1 MISKYIEASILAFV
15 QGFSEFIPVSS
26 SAHLIIVSKLYKFHI
41 SSLQLDIS
49 LHLGS
54 LFAIIFYFRD
64 DLLNITKNKS
74 LAILLILG
82 SVPLIIIGYIF
93 YTTGLIDY
101 LRNLKIVAW
110 TTLLFGILL
119 FFADRSQIK
128 NKIDTSLNY
137 KSILIIGLFQVL
149 SIIPGVSRSGIVITA
164 SRFLNFD
171 RVDSSKIAFYL
182 SIPALAGA
190 SFLSIKDIL
199 ETSIDFNLIFLFSII
214 FSFLISHLTIKYFL
228 IYVKNFNLK
237 FFVYYRIF
245 LALVLFVIV
254 YV

>member
-26 SAHLIIVSKLYKFHI
+26 SAHLIIVSKLYKFQI
-41 SSLQLDIS
+41 SSLQLDMS

-190 SFLSIKDIL
+190 SFLIIKDVL
-199 ETSIDFNLIFLFSII
+199 KNSIDFNLIFLFSII
-214 FSFLISHLTIKYFL
+214 FSFLISLLTIKYFL

-245 LALVLFVIV
+245 LALILFVIV
-254 YV
+254 YA

>member
-1 MISKYIEASILAFV
+1 MISKYFEASILAFV

-26 SAHLIIVSKLYKFHI
+26 SAHLIIISKIHEFNI
-41 SSLQLDIS
+41 GSLQLDIS

-54 LFAIIFYFRD
+54 LLAIIFYFRD

-74 LAILLILG
+74 LAILIILG
-82 SVPLIIIGYIF
+82 SIPLVIIGYIF
-93 YTTGLIDY
+93 YSTGLIDY
-101 LRNLKIVAW
+101 LRNLKIIAW

-119 FFADRSQIK
+119 YFADKSQIK

-137 KSILIIGLFQVL
+137 KSILIIGLLQVL
-149 SIIPGVSRSGIVITA
+149 AIIPGVSRSGIVITT

-182 SIPALAGA
+182 SIPALGGA
-190 SFLSIKDIL
+190 SFLGIKDVL
-199 ETSIDFNLIFLFSII
+199 KTNIDFNLIFLFSII
-214 FSFLISHLTIKYFL
+214 FSFLISYLTIKYFL

-237 FFVYYRIF
+237 FFVYYRVF
-245 LALVLFVIV
+245 LALVLFIIV
-254 YV
+254 YT

>member
-1 MISKYIEASILAFV
+1 MISKYFEASILAFV

-26 SAHLIIVSKLYKFHI
+26 SAHLIIISKTHEFNI

-54 LFAIIFYFRD
+54 LLAIIFYFRD

-74 LAILLILG
+74 LFILIILG
-82 SVPLIIIGYIF
+82 SIPLVIIGYMF
-93 YTTGLIDY
+93 YSTGLIDY
-101 LRNLKIVAW
+101 LRNLKIIAW

-119 FFADRSQIK
+119 YFADKSQIK

-137 KSILIIGLFQVL
+137 KSILIIGLLQVL
-149 SIIPGVSRSGIVITA
+149 AIIPGVSRSGIVITT

-182 SIPALAGA
+182 SIPALGGA
-190 SFLSIKDIL
+190 SFLGIKDVL
-199 ETSIDFNLIFLFSII
+199 KTNIDFNLIFLFSII
-214 FSFLISHLTIKYFL
+214 FSFLISYLTIKYFL

-237 FFVYYRIF
+237 FFVCYRIF
-245 LALVLFVIV
+245 LALVLFAIV
-254 YV
+254 YT

>member
-41 SSLQLDIS
+41 GSLQLDMS

-128 NKIDTSLNY
+128 NKIDTSLN
-137 KSILIIGLFQVL
+137 
-149 SIIPGVSRSGIVITA
+149 
-164 SRFLNFD
+164 
-171 RVDSSKIAFYL
+171 
-182 SIPALAGA
+182 
-190 SFLSIKDIL
+190 
-199 ETSIDFNLIFLFSII
+199 
-214 FSFLISHLTIKYFL
+214 
-228 IYVKNFNLK
+228 
-237 FFVYYRIF
+237 
-245 LALVLFVIV
+245 
-254 YV
+254 

>member
-1 MISKYIEASILAFV
+1 MISKYFEASILAFV

-26 SAHLIIVSKLYKFHI
+26 SAHLIIISKIHEFNI

-54 LFAIIFYFRD
+54 LLAIIFYFRD

-74 LAILLILG
+74 LFILIILG
-82 SVPLIIIGYIF
+82 SIPLVIIGYIF
-93 YTTGLIDY
+93 YSTDLIDY
-101 LRNLKIVAW
+101 LRNLKIIAW

-119 FFADRSQIK
+119 YFADKSQIK

-137 KSILIIGLFQVL
+137 KSILIIGLLQVL
-149 SIIPGVSRSGIVITA
+149 AIIPGVSRSGIVITT

-182 SIPALAGA
+182 SIPALGGA
-190 SFLSIKDIL
+190 SFLGIKDVL
-199 ETSIDFNLIFLFSII
+199 KTNIDFNLIFLFSII
-214 FSFLISHLTIKYFL
+214 FSFLISYLTIKYFL

-245 LALVLFVIV
+245 LALVLFAIV
-254 YV
+254 YT

>member
-1 MISKYIEASILAFV
+1 MISKYFEASILAFV

-26 SAHLIIVSKLYKFHI
+26 TAHLIIISKIHEFNI
-41 SSLQLDIS
+41 GSLQLDIS

-54 LFAIIFYFRD
+54 LLAIIFYFRD

-74 LAILLILG
+74 LIILIILG
-82 SVPLIIIGYIF
+82 SIPLLIIGYIF
-93 YTTGLIDY
+93 YSTDLIDY
-101 LRNLKIVAW
+101 LRNLKIIAW
-110 TTLLFGILL
+110 TTLLFGIILY
-119 FFADRSQIK
+119 FADRSQIK

-149 SIIPGVSRSGIVITA
+149 AIIPGVSRSGIVITT

-182 SIPALAGA
+182 SIPALGGA
-190 SFLSIKDIL
+190 SFLGIRHIL
-199 ETSIDFNLIFLFSII
+199 KTSIDFNLIFLFSII
-214 FSFLISHLTIKYFL
+214 FSFLISYLTIKYFL

-237 FFVYYRIF
+237 FFVYYRVF
-245 LALVLFVIV
+245 LAVVLFVIV
-254 YV
+254 YT

>member
-1 MISKYIEASILAFV
+1 MISKYFEASILAFV

-26 SAHLIIVSKLYKFHI
+26 SAHLIIISKIHEFNI

-54 LFAIIFYFRD
+54 LLAIIFYFRD
-64 DLLNITKNKS
+64 DLLNITNNKS
-74 LAILLILG
+74 LVILIILG
-82 SVPLIIIGYIF
+82 SIPLVIIGYMF
-93 YTTGLIDY
+93 YSTGLIDY
-101 LRNLKIVAW
+101 LRNLKIIAW
-110 TTLLFGILL
+110 TTLLFGMLL
-119 FFADRSQIK
+119 YFADKSQIK

-137 KSILIIGLFQVL
+137 KSILIIGLLQVL
-149 SIIPGVSRSGIVITA
+149 AIIPGVSRSGIVITT

-182 SIPALAGA
+182 SIPALGGA
-190 SFLSIKDIL
+190 SFLGIKDVL
-199 ETSIDFNLIFLFSII
+199 KTNIDFNLIFLFSII
-214 FSFLISHLTIKYFL
+214 FSFLISYLTIKYFL

-237 FFVYYRIF
+237 FFVYYRVF

-254 YV
+254 YT

>member
-1 MISKYIEASILAFV
+1 MISKYFEASILAFV

-26 SAHLIIVSKLYKFHI
+26 TAHLIIISKIHEFNI

-54 LFAIIFYFRD
+54 LLAIIFYFRD

-74 LAILLILG
+74 LFILIILG
-82 SVPLIIIGYIF
+82 SIPLVIIGYIF
-93 YTTGLIDY
+93 YSTDLIDY
-101 LRNLKIVAW
+101 LRNLKIIAW

-119 FFADRSQIK
+119 YFADKSQIK

-137 KSILIIGLFQVL
+137 KSILIIGLLQVL
-149 SIIPGVSRSGIVITA
+149 AIIPGVSRSGIVITT

-182 SIPALAGA
+182 SIPALGGA
-190 SFLSIKDIL
+190 SFLGIKDVL
-199 ETSIDFNLIFLFSII
+199 KTNIDFNLIFLFSII
-214 FSFLISHLTIKYFL
+214 FSFLISYLTIKYFL

-237 FFVYYRIF
+237 FFVYYRVF
-245 LALVLFVIV
+245 LALVLFAIV
-254 YV
+254 YT

>member
-1 MISKYIEASILAFV
+1 MISKYFEASILAFV

-26 SAHLIIVSKLYKFHI
+26 SAHLIIISKIHEFNI
-41 SSLQLDIS
+41 GSLQLDIS

-54 LFAIIFYFRD
+54 LLAIIFYFRD

-74 LAILLILG
+74 LFILIILG
-82 SVPLIIIGYIF
+82 SIPLLIIGYIF
-93 YTTGLIDY
+93 YSTDLIDY
-101 LRNLKIVAW
+101 LRNLKIIAW
-110 TTLLFGILL
+110 TTLLFGIILY
-119 FFADRSQIK
+119 FADRSQIK

-137 KSILIIGLFQVL
+137 KSILIIGLLQVL
-149 SIIPGVSRSGIVITA
+149 AIIPGVSRSGIVITT

-182 SIPALAGA
+182 SIPALGGA
-190 SFLSIKDIL
+190 SFLGIKDVL
-199 ETSIDFNLIFLFSII
+199 KTNIDFNLIFLFSII
-214 FSFLISHLTIKYFL
+214 FSFLISYLTIKYFL

-245 LALVLFVIV
+245 LALVLFAIV
-254 YV
+254 YT

>member
-1 MISKYIEASILAFV
+1 MISKYFEASILAFV

-26 SAHLIIVSKLYKFHI
+26 SAHLIIISKTHEFNI

-54 LFAIIFYFRD
+54 LLAIIFYFRD

-74 LAILLILG
+74 LFILIILG
-82 SVPLIIIGYIF
+82 SIPLLIIGYIF
-93 YTTGLIDY
+93 YSTDLIDY
-101 LRNLKIVAW
+101 LRNLKIIAW
-110 TTLLFGILL
+110 TTLLFGIILY
-119 FFADRSQIK
+119 FADGSQIK

-137 KSILIIGLFQVL
+137 KSILIIGLLQVL
-149 SIIPGVSRSGIVITA
+149 AIIPGVSRSGIVITT

-182 SIPALAGA
+182 SIPALGGA
-190 SFLSIKDIL
+190 SFLGIKDVL
-199 ETSIDFNLIFLFSII
+199 KTNIDFNLIFLFSII
-214 FSFLISHLTIKYFL
+214 FSFLISYLTIKYFL

-245 LALVLFVIV
+245 LALVLFAIV
-254 YV
+254 YT